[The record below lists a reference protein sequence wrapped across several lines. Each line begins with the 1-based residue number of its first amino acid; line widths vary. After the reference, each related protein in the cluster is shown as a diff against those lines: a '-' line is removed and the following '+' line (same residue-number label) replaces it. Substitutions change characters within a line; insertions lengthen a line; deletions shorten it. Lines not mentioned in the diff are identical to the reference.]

1 MKYHFKIRREKD
13 GYSARCLE
21 LEGCVTE
28 GDTME
33 ELRKNMEEALNLYV
47 EEPED
52 SKELAA
58 LPNEK
63 IRCTKNIA
71 QVTLDPEI
79 AFSFMVRYHRLKHG
93 LTQQQAAKKM
103 GFADLYSYQ
112 RLEAKKC
119 NPTLKILSKI
129 KRLFP
134 DFSID
139 YALGC

>member
-1 MKYHFKIRREKD
+1 MKYHFKIRKEKD

-28 GDTME
+28 GDTMG

-47 EEPED
+47 EEPEH

-58 LPNEK
+58 LPNDK
-63 IRCTKNIA
+63 IRSSKNVID
-71 QVTLDPEI
+71 VSLDPQI
-79 AFSFMVRYHRLKHG
+79 AFSFMIRYCRLKHR

-103 GFADLYSYQ
+103 GFQDLYSYQ

-129 KRLFP
+129 KKLFP
-134 DFSID
+134 EFSID
-139 YALGC
+139 YALGY

>member
-1 MKYHFKIRREKD
+1 MKYHFKIRKEKD

-21 LEGCVTE
+21 LEGCFTE
-28 GDTME
+28 GDTMD
-33 ELRKNMEEALNLYV
+33 ELRKNMEEALNLYI

-58 LPNEK
+58 LPNGR
-63 IRCTKNIA
+63 IRCSKS
-71 QVTLDPEI
+71 VVEVSLDPQI
-79 AFSFMVRYHRLKHG
+79 AFSFMVRYHRIKHC

-103 GFADLYSYQ
+103 GFPDLYSYQ

-129 KRLFP
+129 KKLFP
-134 DFSID
+134 EFSID

>member
-1 MKYHFKIRREKD
+1 MKYHFKIRKEKE

-21 LEGCVTE
+21 LEGCFTQ
-28 GDTME
+28 GDTLE

-58 LPNEK
+58 FPDEK
-63 IRCTKNIA
+63 IRCSKSVIEVA
-71 QVTLDPEI
+71 LDPEI
-79 AFSFMVRYHRLKHG
+79 AFSFMVRCCRLKHG

-103 GFADLYSYQ
+103 GFPDLYSYQ

-129 KRLFP
+129 KKLFP
-134 DFSID
+134 EFSID
-139 YALGC
+139 YALGY

>member
-1 MKYHFKIRREKD
+1 MKYHFKITKEKI
-13 GYSARCLE
+13 GYSARCIE
-21 LEGCVTE
+21 LEGCFTE

-33 ELRKNMEEALNLYV
+33 ELRQNMEEALNMYV

-52 SKELAA
+52 SKELAM
-58 LPNEK
+58 LPK
-63 IRCTKNIA
+63 DSIRCSKHVIE
-71 QVTLDPEI
+71 VSLDPQI
-79 AFSFMVRYHRLKHG
+79 AFSFMVRYCRIKHG

-103 GFADLYSYQ
+103 GFPDLYSYQ

-129 KRLFP
+129 KKLFP
-134 DFSID
+134 EFSVD